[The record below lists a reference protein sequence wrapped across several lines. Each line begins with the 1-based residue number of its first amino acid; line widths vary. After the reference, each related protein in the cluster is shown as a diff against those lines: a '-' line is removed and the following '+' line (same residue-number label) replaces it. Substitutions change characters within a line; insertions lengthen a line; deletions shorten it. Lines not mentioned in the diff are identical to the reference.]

1 MLTTLGK
8 NGKKLLSLD
17 ATTTIKT
24 IKTSCKIKSKIVE
37 QDEKE
42 KGIREILNFG
52 QTFGHAIESFTGFSK
67 KRPSGCFF
75 VDISS

>member
-1 MLTTLGK
+1 MINHFSFFTK
-8 NGKKLLSLD
+8 KWKKLLSLD
-17 ATTTIKT
+17 ATTIKT

-52 QTFGHAIESFTGFSK
+52 HTFGHAIESLPVFLKNLSW
-67 KRPSGCFF
+67 
-75 VDISS
+75 